1 MRSNSDGNKPIE
13 AYASRAVGTINQII
27 AFGVLAALV
36 GCSSP
41 ASFVG
46 KWEGK
51 QSLSLTPGTD
61 IYMRTTLER
70 VALTVTP
77 NGRFTLVVQGFPVAG
92 RLDVDGDTA
101 QLEADTRAGLPAAPE
116 LVGNLAFQPSGKIH
130 LTLKGGK
137 VVKLLQV
144 AESQP

>member
-27 AFGVLAALV
+27 AFAALAALV

-70 VALTVTP
+70 VALTVIP
-77 NGRFTLVVQGFPVAG
+77 NGRFTLVVQGLPVAG
-92 RLDVDGDTA
+92 RLDVDGNTA
-101 QLEADTRAGLPAAPE
+101 QLRADTRAGLPAAPE
-116 LVGNLAFQPSGKIH
+116 VVGKI
-130 LTLKGGK
+130 TLQSPGQIQLSVGAGPSI
-137 VVKLLQV
+137 KLLQI
-144 AESQP
+144 AEKQP

>member
-1 MRSNSDGNKPIE
+1 
-13 AYASRAVGTINQII
+13 VGTINHII

-77 NGRFTLVVQGFPVAG
+77 NGRFTLVLQGLPVAG
-92 RLDVDGDTA
+92 RLDVDGNTA
-101 QLEADTRAGLPAAPE
+101 QLQADTRAGLPAAPE
-116 LVGNLAFQPSGKIH
+116 VVGKI
-130 LTLKGGK
+130 TLETNGDIRLSVGEGKGISLHQIPDK
-137 VVKLLQV
+137 K
-144 AESQP
+144 

>member
-27 AFGVLAALV
+27 AYGVLAALA

-41 ASFVG
+41 PSFVG

-70 VALTVTP
+70 VDLTITP
-77 NGRFTLVVQGFPVAG
+77 NGRFTLVVQGLPVAG
-92 RLDVDGDTA
+92 KLELDNDGA
-101 QLEADTRAGLPAAPE
+101 QLRADTRAGLPAASE
-116 LVGNLAFQPSGKIH
+116 VVGKI
-130 LTLKGGK
+130 TLQSPGQLQLSVGAGPSI
-137 VVKLLQV
+137 KLLQI
-144 AESQP
+144 AEKQP

>member
-27 AFGVLAALV
+27 AFGVLLTLA

-77 NGRFTLVVQGFPVAG
+77 NGRFTLVVQGLPVAG
-92 RLDVDGDTA
+92 RLDVDGNTA
-101 QLEADTRAGLPAAPE
+101 QLRADTRAGMPAARE
-116 LVGNLAFQPSGKIH
+116 VVGKI
-130 LTLKGGK
+130 TLETNGEIRLSVGEGK
-137 VVKLLQV
+137 AISLHQIPEGK
-144 AESQP
+144 